1 MKNSNIILLSIVG
14 VVLILLSNGC
24 TSYNKMSEQDEQI
37 NMQWKQVEVVYQAR
51 LDKTKNLLAIVQK
64 AANFEK
70 STLKE
75 VLEARASAT
84 QFKINVD
91 NLTPENISKFQ
102 KVQDAYGSSLGKL
115 MAVAENYPN
124 LKTVDAFRDF
134 QEQYEKME
142 NRISTERRRFNEIVG
157 LYNTSLRKLPRK
169 IWASLFGFEKR
180 GYFAA
185 SVGAS
190 QAPDISTM

>member
-1 MKNSNIILLSIVG
+1 MKKSTIILLSIVG
-14 VVLILLSNGC
+14 LVLILLSNGC

-37 NMQWKQVEVVYQAR
+37 NIQWKQVEVVYQAR

-84 QFKINVD
+84 QIKINVD

-185 SVGAS
+185 NAGAS
-190 QAPDISTM
+190 QAPDISSM

>member
-1 MKNSNIILLSIVG
+1 MKKSNIILLSIVG
-14 VVLILLSNGC
+14 LVLILLSNGC

-37 NMQWKQVEVVYQAR
+37 NIQWKQVEVVYQAR

-84 QFKINVD
+84 QIKINVD

-185 SVGAS
+185 NAGAS
-190 QAPDISTM
+190 QAPDISSM